1 MTTHK
6 KKIIKKKGKPKAKR
20 SQKKE
25 FIKMVSGLGF
35 LVLMIAL
42 AGFIIH
48 HLLPGNLP
56 AALIPEQNVY
66 QNPVYEIYPEDTKQD
81 TKPVY
86 KIVTKHISKPK
97 SVTVSNLPR
106 VAIIV
111 DDIGY
116 DQIMAEK
123 FLDLDV
129 VVTFSMLPFSPFQ
142 RKIVETAHRKGIETM
157 LHIPMEPNEYPKIA
171 LGPGGLLTSM
181 SPNKLIDQL
190 NKALDDVS
198 YIKGVNNHMG
208 SKMTT
213 NSEQMNQVFSV
224 LKKRG
229 LFFIDS
235 RTSQH
240 TLCESSAR
248 LFQVPFSKRDVF
260 IDHIQDPEFIR
271 NQLKEL
277 VRIAKQNGEAVGIC
291 HPHPETLEALRNAIP
306 ELKKKIFLVPA
317 SEIVNTIG

>member
-1 MTTHK
+1 MTASK
-6 KKIIKKKGKPKAKR
+6 KKTIKKKGRPAAKR

-25 FIKMVSGLGF
+25 LIKMVSGLAF
-35 LVLMIAL
+35 LLVMIVLS
-42 AGFIIH
+42 GFIIH

-66 QNPVYEIYPEDTKQD
+66 RNPVYEIYPKDTKQD

-86 KIVTKHISKPK
+86 KTVTEYISKPK

-123 FLDLDV
+123 FLELDV
-129 VVTFSMLPFSPFQ
+129 VVTFSVLPFSPFQ
-142 RKIVETAHRKGIETM
+142 RNIVETAHRKGIEIM

-198 YIKGVNNHMG
+198 YIKGANNHMG

-224 LKKRG
+224 LKRRG

-235 RTSQH
+235 RTSQY

-277 VRIAKQNGEAVGIC
+277 SVLPSKMVRPWEFAIR
-291 HPHPETLEALRNAIP
+291 TLKRWKP
-306 ELKKKIFLVPA
+306 
-317 SEIVNTIG
+317 